1 MTTMDGDD
9 LLGTKENTVLRVAYA
24 LERALN
30 ARPPQEVVEAVLGRI
45 RSSKHAP
52 RTDDAASAALEA
64 DMISRASSFAAQGA
78 ESAAKVTAALP
89 PFPKRDA
96 ATLEVRKAEER
107 AWSAAPAAA
116 RASVHFGVQYDSYA
130 LGTKAPLQRWPEWRG
145 RPTIVA
151 HPQSEL
157 DGVALT
163 TTKPWDAL
171 AKSLVIG
178 ERNRGAAAAEE
189 SGEEE
194 SGEEES
200 G

>member
-107 AWSAAPAAA
+107 AWSAAPASMIN
-116 RASVHFGVQYDSYA
+116 RFFLSLGKSSIFGHS
-130 LGTKAPLQRWPEWRG
+130 
-145 RPTIVA
+145 PTMVA
-151 HPQSEL
+151 CMSSHSF
-157 DGVALT
+157 VC
-163 TTKPWDAL
+163 
-171 AKSLVIG
+171 S
-178 ERNRGAAAAEE
+178 GA
-189 SGEEE
+189 
-194 SGEEES
+194 
-200 G
+200 